1 MNYLAMNT
9 TTTMIHV
16 FKTSVM
22 SETQANLVGAFLNI
36 LLPYDAWNFDLEDR
50 DRILRVETSDLIP
63 ETVITILNS
72 QGFDCQELP

>member
-1 MNYLAMNT
+1 MNFQAMNT
-9 TTTMIHV
+9 ATTIIHV
-16 FKTSVM
+16 FKTSVV
-22 SETQANLVGAFLNI
+22 SEAQVNLVGAFLNI

-72 QGFDCQELP
+72 QGFECNELI